1 VSETNEHRWV
11 AGSDRRFATLLSYA
25 RTYLH
30 PEVYNDA
37 IDDLRYLLRLPEDRQ
52 DPDTRRFKAELR
64 MVILGQTEGLPPSA
78 LSEAAEYDD
87 GDQDTFVRRLW
98 RDLFPDE
105 PLPERTPAP

>member
-1 VSETNEHRWV
+1 MSETNEHRWV
-11 AGSDRRFATLLSYA
+11 AGSDHRFATLLSYA

-37 IDDLRYLLRLPEDRQ
+37 IDDLRYLLRQPEERQ

-64 MVILGQTEGLPPSA
+64 MVILGQTEGLAPGA

-87 GDQDTFVRRLW
+87 GDQDAFVRRLW
-98 RDLFPDE
+98 RELFPNE
-105 PLPERTPAP
+105 PLPDRTLAP

>member
-1 VSETNEHRWV
+1 MSKTNEQQWV
-11 AGSDRRFATLLSYA
+11 AEPGRPFATLLSYA

-37 IDDLRYLLRLPEDRQ
+37 IDDLRYLVGLPEEQQ

-64 MVILGQTEGLPPSA
+64 LVILGQTDGLPPGA

-87 GDQDTFVRRLW
+87 GDQDAYVRRLW
-98 RDLFPDE
+98 RELFPGE
-105 PLPERTPAP
+105 PLPDRAPAP

>member
-1 VSETNEHRWV
+1 MSQPHEPRWV
-11 AGSDRRFATLLSYA
+11 AEPDQPFATLLSYA

-37 IDDLRYLLRLPEDRQ
+37 FDDLRYLVGLPEERQ

-64 MVILGQTEGLPPSA
+64 LVILGRTEGLPPGA

-87 GDQDTFVRRLW
+87 GDQDAFVRRVW
-98 RDLFPDE
+98 RELFPGE
-105 PLPERTPAP
+105 PLPDREPAS